1 MARRNQEI
9 ELERIR
15 EAYEVK
21 TVLAEAN
28 KLESDNRDRLTAA
41 LKKGR
46 RFLQLGDRNG
56 AVKEL
61 EQVQPFANIQ
71 SELGGEVLLELA
83 MALETVDRAEDA
95 RKLYGKL
102 LTQSTSSKIRRNALG
117 LVQGLD
123 IVSKLRKD
131 IGVDNTPLMDYESM
145 HAISMKLKEGL
156 TNEWDDYKKK
166 GISSFIFHCLL
177 LFSLPFLF

>member
-1 MARRNQEI
+1 MITREEVARRNQEI

-21 TVLAEAN
+21 TVLSEAN
-28 KLESDNRDRLTAA
+28 KLENDNREKLTLA

-46 RFLQLGDRNG
+46 RCLQLGDRNG

-61 EQVQPFANIQ
+61 EKVQPFANIQ

-166 GISSFIFHCLL
+166 GTLSSFI
-177 LFSLPFLF
+177 LF